1 MRKFC
6 LYFGLMGQNLK
17 ALLDVRLVLMLIP
30 ALLILAT
37 DLPVLF
43 SLGYAVAIVV
53 AIVAV
58 AHSLRLLILP
68 HVKLGYLVRVAAQS
82 STSAAIVFATVLCF
96 MGLIVHSM
104 VAWIQAAAGHVA

>member
-1 MRKFC
+1 MEGLNPMRF
-6 LYFGLMGQNLK
+6 LNTLK
-17 ALLDVRLVLMLIP
+17 TLLDDRLVIMLIP
-30 ALLILAT
+30 ALCILAT
-37 DLPVLF
+37 DTPVLF

-68 HVKLGYLVRVAAQS
+68 HVQMGDLVRMAACDPLP
-82 STSAAIVFATVLCF
+82 AALVFATVLGF
-96 MGLIVHSM
+96 MGLIVHAM

>member
-1 MRKFC
+1 MRFI
-6 LYFGLMGQNLK
+6 QTLK
-17 ALLDVRLVLMLIP
+17 TLLDDRLIIMLIP
-30 ALLILAT
+30 ALIVLCT
-37 DLPVLF
+37 DVPVLF

-68 HVKLGYLVRVAAQS
+68 HVKMGFLIYQAGQS
-82 STSAAIVFATVLCF
+82 PISAAIVFATVLGF

-104 VAWIQAAAGHVA
+104 VAWIQAAAGHAA

>member
-1 MRKFC
+1 MRF
-6 LYFGLMGQNLK
+6 LNSLK
-17 ALLDVRLVLMLIP
+17 TLLDDRLIIMLIP
-30 ALLILAT
+30 ALLVLCT

-58 AHSLRLLILP
+58 AHSLRLLMLP
-68 HVKLGYLVRVAAQS
+68 HVKLGYLVFQAGQS
-82 STSAAIVFATVLCF
+82 PISAALVFATVLGF
-96 MGLIVHSM
+96 MGLIVHAM

>member
-1 MRKFC
+1 MERLISMRF
-6 LYFGLMGQNLK
+6 LNSLK
-17 ALLDVRLVLMLIP
+17 TLLDDRLIIMLIP
-30 ALLILAT
+30 ALIVLCT

-68 HVKLGYLVRVAAQS
+68 HIKMGELVGAAACNPL
-82 STSAAIVFATVLCF
+82 SAAVVFATVLGF
-96 MGLIVHSM
+96 MGLIVHAM

>member
-1 MRKFC
+1 MRF
-6 LYFGLMGQNLK
+6 LNSLK
-17 ALLDVRLVLMLIP
+17 TLLDDRLVIMAVPALLVLM
-30 ALLILAT
+30 T

-43 SLGYAVAIVV
+43 SLGYAVSIVV

-68 HVKLGYLVRVAAQS
+68 HIKMGELVGSAQMS
-82 STSAAIVFATVLCF
+82 PMASAIIFATVLSF

>member
-1 MRKFC
+1 MRKFL
-6 LYFGLMGQNLK
+6 LYFGLLGQNLK
-17 ALLDVRLVLMLIP
+17 VLLDARLVLLLVP
-30 ALLILAT
+30 SLLILAT

-68 HVKLGYLVRVAAQS
+68 HVQMGKVIWSAVREPIG
-82 STSAAIVFATVLCF
+82 AAIVFATVLGF
-96 MGLIVHSM
+96 MGLIVHAM